1 MTVFVKKLV
10 LSAMF
15 LSLGLLLPFL
25 TAQIPEIGKALLP
38 MHIPVILCGFICGW
52 QYGLAVGFIT
62 PLLRSVIFGMPVLYP
77 MAFAM
82 AFELAAYGFM
92 CGLLYQ
98 LLPKKKLC
106 VYPAL
111 PISMIAGRLVY
122 GGVMLVLSG
131 LSESIQYSFGAFLSG
146 TVLTAI
152 PGIILQ
158 LVLIPAIM
166 IALESAHLVPVRGLQ
181 QQP

>member
-52 QYGLAVGFIT
+52 QYGLTVGFIT
-62 PLLRSVIFGMPVLYP
+62 PLLRSAIFGMPVLYP

-98 LLPKKKLC
+98 LLPKKKLF

-111 PISMIAGRLVY
+111 LISMISGRLVY

-131 LSESIQYSFGAFLSG
+131 LSESIRYSFGAFISG

-158 LVLIPAIM
+158 LVLIPALM

-181 QQP
+181 RQP

>member
-38 MHIPVILCGFICGW
+38 MHIPVILCGFLCGW
-52 QYGLAVGFIT
+52 QYGLAIGFIT
-62 PLLRSVIFGMPVLYP
+62 PLLRSAIFGMPVLYP

-92 CGLLYQ
+92 CGLMYQ
-98 LLPKKKLC
+98 VLPKKKVC
-106 VYPAL
+106 IYPAL
-111 PISMIAGRLVY
+111 VISMIAGRVVY
-122 GGVMLVLSG
+122 GAVMFVLSG
-131 LSESIQYSFGAFLSG
+131 ISADIQYGFSAFISG

-152 PGIILQ
+152 PGIVLQ
-158 LVLIPAIM
+158 LVLIPVII
-166 IALESAHLVPVRGLQ
+166 IALESAHLVPVKGR
-181 QQP
+181 

>member
-1 MTVFVKKLV
+1 MTTTVKKLV

-52 QYGLAVGFIT
+52 QYGLTVGFIT
-62 PLLRSVIFGMPVLYP
+62 PLLRSAVFSMPVFFP
-77 MAFAM
+77 MAVGM
-82 AFELAAYGFM
+82 AFELAAYGLL
-92 CGLLYQ
+92 CGVLYR
-98 LLPKKKLC
+98 LLPRKKLC

-111 PISMIAGRLVY
+111 LLSMIGGRLVY
-122 GGVMLVLSG
+122 GAFMFLLAGFSDRVAYSLS
-131 LSESIQYSFGAFLSG
+131 LFLSG
-146 TVLTAI
+146 TVLKAI

-158 LVLIPAIM
+158 IVLIPVIL
-166 IALESAHLVPVRGLQ
+166 IALEAAGLVPVKGRQLQ
-181 QQP
+181 P